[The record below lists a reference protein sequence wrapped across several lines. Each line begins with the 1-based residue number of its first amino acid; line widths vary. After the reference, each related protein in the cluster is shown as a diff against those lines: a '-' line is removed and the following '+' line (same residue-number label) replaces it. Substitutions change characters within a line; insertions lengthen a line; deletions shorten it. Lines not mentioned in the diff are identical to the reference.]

1 MATFSLG
8 YNNYTL
14 SSFTNHTTAHSINNT
29 VNKAVNSEPKYNVGS
44 GIFSDGGNPPVVV
57 TNFAA
62 APSGTFNFRGG
73 NLSQAAGRDNR
84 KADLSSRSTISYA
97 GSVVRDG
104 SVLDQSTTRTMVNPV
119 RKDNYPGYN
128 VFGTES
134 NIQYIYAANFR
145 GYVSYY

>member
-44 GIFSDGGNPPVVV
+44 GIFSDGGNPQVVV
-57 TNFAA
+57 TNFTA
-62 APSGTFNFRGG
+62 APSGSDFTGGDLSPTRG
-73 NLSQAAGRDNR
+73 RENR

-97 GSVVRDG
+97 GSIVRDG
-104 SVLDQSTTRTMVNPV
+104 SVENQSTTSTMVNPV
-119 RKDNYPGYN
+119 HADNYPGYN
-128 VFGTES
+128 VFGVES
-134 NIQYIYAANFR
+134 NIQYLHSVNFA
-145 GYVSYY
+145 GYISTY

>member
-44 GIFSDGGNPPVVV
+44 GIFSDGGNPPVIV
-57 TNFAA
+57 TNFTA
-62 APSGTFNFRGG
+62 APSGSDFRGG
-73 NLSQAAGRDNR
+73 DLSSTRGRENR

-97 GSVVRDG
+97 GSIVRDG
-104 SVLDQSTTRTMVNPV
+104 SVENQSTTSTMVNPV

-128 VFGTES
+128 VFGVES
-134 NIQYIYAANFR
+134 NIQYLYSANFA